1 VNDVKAELLRAAIEH
16 LTRLAA
22 NTKLKSANDE
32 RLRKAL
38 RELREFQ
45 KGGKLNLRRIERFV
59 ALVAEVLCDEMSSK
73 GSDKAEGRW

>member
-1 VNDVKAELLRAAIEH
+1 MKAELLRAAIEH
-16 LTRLAA
+16 LTRLLA

-45 KGGKLNLRRIERFV
+45 KGGKLSLRRIERFV
-59 ALVAEVLCDEMSSK
+59 ALVAEVLCDEMTTER
-73 GSDKAEGRW
+73 SDKAEGRW